1 MERRSTSSRL
11 LGAQPAGW
19 ALLAVALVVSGC
31 ADGPA
36 PDLDPDLDLEDT
48 MAVAPTSATP
58 GQEVELSFPSDSQR
72 GIAFSLARWNEGRWD
87 KEYYLTSDWGT
98 PGDHTPTWWAAED
111 SANRGWEQVGISG
124 GGPDRVLVPETAS
137 PGDYL
142 LCTANALDEA
152 CALLTV
158 ND

>member
-1 MERRSTSSRL
+1 MTL
-11 LGAQPAGW
+11 
-19 ALLAVALVVSGC
+19 
-31 ADGPA
+31 
-36 PDLDPDLDLEDT
+36 
-48 MAVAPTSATP
+48 APTSATP
-58 GQEVELSFPSDSQR
+58 GQEVELRFPSHSQR
-72 GIAFSLARWNEGRWD
+72 GIAFSLARWSEDRWD
-87 KEYYLTSDWGT
+87 KEYYLTSNWGT
-98 PGDHTPTWWAAED
+98 PGDHAPTWWTVED

-158 ND
+158 TG